1 VILLLIAG
9 WPIGTLAVRSQ
20 GGAAWRRF
28 REAVAAGSSP
38 AREALDGALILIG
51 GILLIIPGFITDVLG
66 ALLLLAPTR
75 ALARSAAIR
84 NLKARLVGRV
94 AGFRRARPSYDVDST
109 AIDAD
114 PPALPR

>member
-1 VILLLIAG
+1 
-9 WPIGTLAVRSQ
+9 VRSQ